1 MDVVRNEAA
10 GRFEIALDGDV
21 AFAEYRLE
29 PGAVVFPHTVV
40 PEAFAGKGVAG
51 KLAETALGW
60 ARAEGRKVKPT
71 CSFFAAYIK
80 RHAEYQD
87 LLADGF
93 REKLG
98 LA

>member
-10 GRFEIALDGDV
+10 SRFEVGVGDDV

-40 PEAFAGKGVAG
+40 PEAFSGQGVAG
-51 KLAETALGW
+51 KLAETALAW
-60 ARAEGRKVKPT
+60 ARAEGLKVKPT

-80 RHAEYQD
+80 RHSEHQD
-87 LLADGF
+87 LLDEGF
-93 REKLG
+93 R
-98 LA
+98 